1 MNSVSPINQKY
12 NVTQSTQQV
21 EKPAEQNQ
29 TEKKINKK
37 VVVCSIAAAAGIIA
51 LASALIY
58 KAKTGRINGAS
69 EEGEKIVEN
78 IKQFLNKDNQLVEGV
93 TLNKGRAINADNTM
107 FSGIMNTVNKKGE
120 QITLEFQEGS
130 IVSSKRNGKLFK
142 KFENIA
148 NLTREEG
155 VQITQYDKGARKFRT
170 LITNY
175 DNGKVKRIYRDVNP
189 TRNGQS
195 LDPSTAIEFTPSGK
209 VAAKAEYNSM
219 GALQK
224 AQIFDEDGRVIREIG
239 MLYKLDGK
247 TTYDGRY
254 IEKEYR
260 TDGTLKLRKYAF
272 DSYYPVES
280 TADNRIRMLSENK
293 LHRPRRVEY
302 YDADENKLQDI
313 TTESG
318 RKYQDI
324 SIQNKDNPPLTILQE
339 SISMN
344 KDNSYVVTIRGEFQ
358 DECFNLFSWNVHDGK
373 ICLDSDIP
381 EDLPKEELKTV
392 ITATA
397 NKLEEAYRI
406 IQKEDMQYRV
416 GKDGEFTHIDIP
428 TVVQQ
433 MRDFVSSY

>member
-120 QITLEFQEGS
+120 QITLEYQEGF

-155 VQITQYDKGARKFRT
+155 VQITQYDKGTMKFRT

-175 DNGKVKRIYRDVNP
+175 DNGQVKRIYRDVNP
-189 TRNGQS
+189 TRNGRI
-195 LDPSTAIEFTPSGK
+195 LDLTTAIEFTPSGK

-260 TDGTLKLRKYAF
+260 TDGTLKVRRHAF
-272 DSYYPVES
+272 DQYFPVEN
-280 TADNRIRMLSENK
+280 TDDIRTRMLSENK
-293 LHRPRRVEY
+293 LHRPNKIFY
-302 YDADENKLQDI
+302 YDNDG
-313 TTESG
+313 TTIQKSVSTSP
-318 RKYQDI
+318 KYQEQSIEFDDGISSCKLMDRIKWKSNNDPTRGIDI
-324 SIQNKDNPPLTILQE
+324 LLNTGDDLIMPFKWNSEKGILTL
-339 SISMN
+339 S
-344 KDNSYVVTIRGEFQ
+344 NSRRKGT
-358 DECFNLFSWNVHDGK
+358 
-373 ICLDSDIP
+373 
-381 EDLPKEELKTV
+381 KEQVRQIIE
-392 ITATA
+392 
-397 NKLEEAYRI
+397 KLEEAYNI
-406 IQKEDMQYRV
+406 VQEEGMAYYTGTDNGLTY
-416 GKDGEFTHIDIP
+416 IDVPKVI
-428 TVVQQ
+428 QQ
-433 MRDFVSSY
+433 MKELISSL

>member
-12 NVTQSTQQV
+12 IVTQSMQQV

-58 KAKTGRINGAS
+58 KAKTGRIKGAS

-93 TLNKGRAINADNTM
+93 TLNNGTEINAESTM

-155 VQITQYDKGARKFRT
+155 VQITQYDKGSKKLQT
-170 LITNY
+170 LITKY
-175 DNGKVKRIYRDVNP
+175 DNGQVKRIYRDLNP
-189 TRNGQS
+189 TRNGRI
-195 LDPSTAIEFTPSGK
+195 LDLTTAIEFTPSGK

-219 GALQK
+219 GTLQK

-239 MLYKLDGK
+239 MASKLDSSIRHNG
-247 TTYDGRY
+247 Y

-260 TDGTLKLRKYAF
+260 TDGTLKVRRHAF
-272 DSYYPVES
+272 DEYYPVEN
-280 TADNRIRMLSENK
+280 TDDVRTRMLSENK
-293 LHRPRRVEY
+293 LHRPNKVHY
-302 YDADENKLQDI
+302 YDNSGTIIQKSVSTSPKHQEQSIEFDDGISSCKLIDRI
-313 TTESG
+313 KLKSNNDPTREIGILLNTGDDLIVPFKWNSEKGILTLSNSR
-318 RKYQDI
+318 RKG
-324 SIQNKDNPPLTILQE
+324 T
-339 SISMN
+339 
-344 KDNSYVVTIRGEFQ
+344 
-358 DECFNLFSWNVHDGK
+358 
-373 ICLDSDIP
+373 
-381 EDLPKEELKTV
+381 KEQARQIIE
-392 ITATA
+392 
-397 NKLEEAYRI
+397 KLEEAYNI
-406 IQKEDMQYRV
+406 VQEEGMAYYT
-416 GKDGEFTHIDIP
+416 GTAEGLTYIDVPNVI
-428 TVVQQ
+428 QQ
-433 MRDFVSSY
+433 MKELISSL

>member
-12 NVTQSTQQV
+12 IVAQSTQQV

-58 KAKTGRINGAS
+58 KAKTGRIKGAS

-120 QITLEFQEGS
+120 QITLEFQEGF
-130 IVSSKRNGKLFK
+130 IVSSKRNGELFK

-148 NLTREEG
+148 NLTREQG
-155 VQITQYDKGARKFRT
+155 VQITQYDKGSKKLQT
-170 LITNY
+170 LITKY
-175 DNGKVKRIYRDVNP
+175 DNGQVKRIYRDLNP
-189 TRNGQS
+189 TRNGRIS
-195 LDPSTAIEFTPSGK
+195 DLTTAIEFTPSGK

-239 MLYKLDGK
+239 MASKLDSSIRHNG
-247 TTYDGRY
+247 Y
-254 IEKEYR
+254 IENEYR

-272 DSYYPVES
+272 DSYYPLES

-293 LHRPRRVEY
+293 LHRPYRIHY
-302 YDADENKLQDI
+302 YDNSGTNIQKSVSTSPKFQEQSIELDDGISSCRLIDRIKWKSNNDPTRGIDI
-313 TTESG
+313 LLNTGDDLITPFKWNSEKGILTLSNSR
-318 RKYQDI
+318 RKG
-324 SIQNKDNPPLTILQE
+324 T
-339 SISMN
+339 
-344 KDNSYVVTIRGEFQ
+344 
-358 DECFNLFSWNVHDGK
+358 
-373 ICLDSDIP
+373 
-381 EDLPKEELKTV
+381 KEQARQIIE
-392 ITATA
+392 
-397 NKLEEAYRI
+397 KLEEAYNI
-406 IQKEDMQYRV
+406 VQEEGMAYYT
-416 GKDGEFTHIDIP
+416 GTSEGLTYIDVPNVI
-428 TVVQQ
+428 QQ
-433 MRDFVSSY
+433 MKELINSL

>member
-12 NVTQSTQQV
+12 IVAQSMQQV

-29 TEKKINKK
+29 TEMKINKK
-37 VVVCSIAAAAGIIA
+37 VVVCSIAAAVGIIA

-58 KAKTGRINGAS
+58 KAKTGKIKGAS

-120 QITLEFQEGS
+120 QITLEFQEGF
-130 IVSSKRNGKLFK
+130 IVSSKRNGELFK

-155 VQITQYDKGARKFRT
+155 VQITQYDKGSKKLQT
-170 LITNY
+170 LITKY
-175 DNGKVKRIYRDVNP
+175 DNGQVKRIYRDLNP
-189 TRNGQS
+189 TRNGRIS
-195 LDPSTAIEFTPSGK
+195 DLTTAIEFTPSGK

-219 GALQK
+219 GTLQK

-239 MLYKLDGK
+239 MASKLDSSIRHNG
-247 TTYDGRY
+247 Y

-260 TDGTLKLRKYAF
+260 TDGTLKLKKYAF

-293 LHRPRRVEY
+293 LHRPNKVYY
-302 YDADENKLQDI
+302 YDN
-313 TTESG
+313 SG
-318 RKYQDI
+318 TNIQKIVSTSPKYQEQSIEFNDGISNYKLIDRIKWKSNNDPTRGIDI
-324 SIQNKDNPPLTILQE
+324 LLNTGDDLITPFKWNSEKGILTL
-339 SISMN
+339 S
-344 KDNSYVVTIRGEFQ
+344 NSRRKGT
-358 DECFNLFSWNVHDGK
+358 
-373 ICLDSDIP
+373 
-381 EDLPKEELKTV
+381 KEQARQIIE
-392 ITATA
+392 
-397 NKLEEAYRI
+397 KLEEAYNI
-406 IQKEDMQYRV
+406 VQEEGMAYYTGTYKGLTY
-416 GKDGEFTHIDIP
+416 IDVPNVI
-428 TVVQQ
+428 QQ
-433 MRDFVSSY
+433 MKELISSL

>member
-120 QITLEFQEGS
+120 QITLEYQEGF

-155 VQITQYDKGARKFRT
+155 VQITQYDKGTMKFRT

-175 DNGKVKRIYRDVNP
+175 DNGQVKRIYRDVNP
-189 TRNGQS
+189 TKNWQTLGQT
-195 LDPSTAIEFTPSGK
+195 TAIEFTPSGK

-239 MLYKLDGK
+239 MASKLDSSIRHH
-247 TTYDGRY
+247 DNSY

-260 TDGTLKLRKYAF
+260 TDGTLKVRRHAF
-272 DSYYPVES
+272 DQYYPVEN
-280 TADNRIRMLSENK
+280 TDDIRTRMLSENK
-293 LHRPRRVEY
+293 LHRPKKVEY
-302 YDADENKLQDI
+302 YDANGNLVQGVRIIPGREQKIEVLRKDGEDLMVFDERISYKKENSYRAVIYGEVQGDNHPLLCWDDGKFDFHSRRAVV
-313 TTESG
+313 E
-318 RKYQDI
+318 DI
-324 SIQNKDNPPLTILQE
+324 SN
-339 SISMN
+339 
-344 KDNSYVVTIRGEFQ
+344 
-358 DECFNLFSWNVHDGK
+358 
-373 ICLDSDIP
+373 
-381 EDLPKEELKTV
+381 EELKTA

-406 IQKEDMQYRV
+406 IQKEDMPFRV
-416 GKDGEFTHIDIP
+416 GKDGKFTHIDIP

-433 MRDFVSSY
+433 MRDFVSLY

>member
-1 MNSVSPINQKY
+1 MLFNLFTIF
-12 NVTQSTQQV
+12 V

-58 KAKTGRINGAS
+58 KAKTGRIKGAS

-93 TLNKGRAINADNTM
+93 TLNNGRAINADNTM

-120 QITLEFQEGS
+120 QITLEFQEGF
-130 IVSSKRNGKLFK
+130 IVSSKRNGELFK

-148 NLTREEG
+148 NLTREQG
-155 VQITQYDKGARKFRT
+155 VQITQYDKGSKKLQT
-170 LITNY
+170 LITKY
-175 DNGKVKRIYRDVNP
+175 DNGQVKRIYRDLNP
-189 TRNGQS
+189 TRNSQI
-195 LDPSTAIEFTPSGK
+195 LDLTTAIEFTPSGK

-219 GALQK
+219 GTLQK

-247 TTYDGRY
+247 TSYDGRY

-260 TDGTLKLRKYAF
+260 TDGTLKLKKYAF

-293 LHRPRRVEY
+293 LHRPNAIHY
-302 YDADENKLQDI
+302 YDN
-313 TTESG
+313 SG
-318 RKYQDI
+318 TNIQKIVSTSPKYQEQSIEFDDGISSCKLIDRIKRKSNNDPTRGIDI
-324 SIQNKDNPPLTILQE
+324 ILNTGDDLIMPFKWDSEKGILTLSNSRRKGTKEQARQIIEKLDEAYNIVQE
-339 SISMN
+339 EGMA
-344 KDNSYVVTIRGEFQ
+344 YYTGT
-358 DECFNLFSWNVHDGK
+358 DEGLTYIDV
-373 ICLDSDIP
+373 P
-381 EDLPKEELKTV
+381 TV
-392 ITATA
+392 I
-397 NKLEEAYRI
+397 
-406 IQKEDMQYRV
+406 
-416 GKDGEFTHIDIP
+416 
-428 TVVQQ
+428 QQ
-433 MRDFVSSY
+433 MKALISSL